1 MLKENQQVAQTEQM
15 DGPFFFKKIIGLLL
29 VLMGIAATLW
39 ACYCI
44 FVLFGLAGDQSTDV
58 PIVGTILKYY
68 ELDNKVQLPDGVIVL
83 PRVVYFVAGFILYI
97 LVLRIIQGVA
107 KTLLT
112 TGANLLESELS
123 LIAKKFRNELKTLKG
138 IIAKHR

>member
-15 DGPFFFKKIIGLLL
+15 DGPFLFKKIIGLLL

-68 ELDNKVQLPDGVIVL
+68 ELDNKVQVPDGVIVL